1 MVPEE
6 AVRQR
11 SYQIWLREGCPDGS
25 SVDHWCRARAEL
37 EVEHWALSQATGERW
52 QFVLPRLAISPPP
65 QRVVSRR
72 VPRNMPLRASP

>member
-25 SVDHWCRARAEL
+25 SLDHWCLARAEL
-37 EVEHWALSQATGERW
+37 EIECLAHSQTGGGRW
-52 QFVLPRLAISPPP
+52 QFVLPRLAICPPP
-65 QRVVSRR
+65 RRVVSKRI
-72 VPRNMPLRASP
+72 PRNMPRSTYP